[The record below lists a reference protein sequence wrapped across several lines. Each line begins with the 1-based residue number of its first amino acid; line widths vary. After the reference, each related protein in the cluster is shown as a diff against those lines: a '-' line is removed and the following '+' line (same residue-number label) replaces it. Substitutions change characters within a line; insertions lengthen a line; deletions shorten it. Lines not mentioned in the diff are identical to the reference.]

1 MTWRWEAATVQ
12 RTIINWAVDA
22 SGGGGLTRYAL
33 LAWLTCRLSDS
44 YRRNDDLETRCC
56 LTRVGVCV
64 DIQIRRPTNG
74 ALGL

>member
-44 YRRNDDLETRCC
+44 YRRNNDLR
-56 LTRVGVCV
+56 LGVV
-64 DIQIRRPTNG
+64 
-74 ALGL
+74 